1 MVSRSPAGFLMCLSG
16 HVGMMAAGNNE
27 GCSLVSFRRY
37 KSRSTRAGKKK
48 IGKASSPARGPQRK
62 TSDTEE

>member
-1 MVSRSPAGFLMCLSG
+1 MAVSEGGWRWRRRKWRTLPTVSRSPAGFLMCLSG

-37 KSRSTRAGKKK
+37 KSRSTRAGKKN
-48 IGKASSPARGPQRK
+48 R
-62 TSDTEE
+62 